1 MAEIQGTN
9 VAAAV
14 VPFTT
19 EDTYPTHISEYG
31 KGGWHEKLTV
41 QDRDAISMKRRTI
54 GMAVYVVTERKLYIL
69 EDGIENENWKEFVGK
84 GTVTQKDLTDAIEE
98 HNSSST
104 AHEVL
109 FEKIKAKWQ
118 EI

>member
-31 KGGWHEKLTV
+31 KGGWHEKLTI
-41 QDRDAISMKRRTI
+41 QDRDAISMKRRSI

-69 EDGIENENWKEFVGK
+69 EDGIENENWKEFI
-84 GTVTQKDLTDAIEE
+84 GTGSVTQQDITDAIEQ
-98 HNSSST
+98 HDSST
-104 AHEVL
+104 SAHEQL
-109 FEKIKAKWQ
+109 FEKVKSKWQ